1 MARLRGPVVRG
12 RVVSLVRNK
21 DAVCKTVVQPSGKIS
36 CRAVAVSDTFRVPE
50 FIAQLFPATGVNRS
64 APIATLWSNY
74 YPVFARS
81 VRQGNLDKAFLEDLA
96 VP

>member
-74 YPVFARS
+74 YPVSRA
-81 VRQGNLDKAFLEDLA
+81 Q
-96 VP
+96 